1 MFWACTTCGACNE
14 VCPVG
19 IEIVHKIVDG
29 RRGRVEGGTVPAAAV
44 DVFEHTA
51 GHFNPYGKA
60 ASDRLAWASGLDIP
74 VAQNDEPIALL
85 YWVGCAGAFDPD
97 GQAVSRAMIKILNH
111 LGIHYRLLGRREC
124 CTGDPARRLGEEG
137 LFQQLARQNIAC
149 LKQHAVTRVLTPCPH
164 CFNTFKNEYPTL
176 GAEFTVEHHSQFLAR
191 MIRAGRLQLPRSDAA
206 PSPFTIRAIWAEAM
220 ARRWP
225 RGRCLQPCH
234 HSSYWRCPAVAHT
247 PSVVA
252 PGAAPC
258 GWTCQDTCAL
268 RPCVP
273 KRRLRLAPVPLLRR
287 VPFARPCSR
296 LRSRV

>member
-1 MFWACTTCGACNE
+1 M
-14 VCPVG
+14 
-19 IEIVHKIVDG
+19 
-29 RRGRVEGGTVPAAAV
+29 EGGTVPAAAV

-60 ASDRLAWASGLDIP
+60 ASDRLPGRAGST

-191 MIRAGRLQLPRSDAA
+191 MIRAGRLQLPRSDEHRHLSRSVLSGPRQWRDGGPRQVLAA
-206 PSPFTIRAIWAEAM
+206 LSSRQLLEMPRSGTHSFCCGAGGGAMWLDLPGHVRIETLRAEEAAATGARTVATACPFCKTMLEAAQQSVTPARGDLTVKDLAE
-220 ARRWP
+220 
-225 RGRCLQPCH
+225 L
-234 HSSYWRCPAVAHT
+234 
-247 PSVVA
+247 VVEA
-252 PGAAPC
+252 K
-258 GWTCQDTCAL
+258 GW
-268 RPCVP
+268 
-273 KRRLRLAPVPLLRR
+273 
-287 VPFARPCSR
+287 
-296 LRSRV
+296 